1 MLRTSIGAFDGKSWE
16 ALCQQVFKKKYAPDG
31 YQHIP
36 ASPGDFGLEGICRA
50 TGHGF
55 QCYCPD
61 RHYRRAEL
69 YEHQRDKITTDLG
82 KLKKYQAQ
90 IEAILGS
97 TKLRI
102 WRFVTPEIDHNALL
116 LHASAKVKEVRSWNL
131 PFLAP
136 DFSIELHD
144 ADYYIQEI
152 NEIRAAAGVG
162 LDFSNGVAVL
172 AQLSGPNEVYE
183 SNVLRKCKVRLDSK
197 SSSPKFASLVD
208 QLTQQ
213 TLKTFLESD
222 GYFRNIERSAPTL
235 YFKLARLIN
244 EFELY
249 VQEQAITWI
258 GLPEELTNHVRHE
271 LVTQLRTIGPEV
283 TDATAA
289 AIARHMVARWLAI
302 CSLDYD

>member
-1 MLRTSIGAFDGKSWE
+1 MLKTSIGVFDGKSWE
-16 ALCQQVFKKKYAPDG
+16 ALCQQVFKKKYASDG

-36 ASPGDFGLEGICRA
+36 ASPGDFGLEGICRV

-61 RHYRRAEL
+61 RHYTRDEL
-69 YEHQRDKITTDLG
+69 YGHQRDKITADLG
-82 KLKKYQAQ
+82 KLKKYQTQ
-90 IEAILGS
+90 LEVILGS
-97 TKLRI
+97 TKLRV

-116 LHASAKVKEVRSWNL
+116 LHARAKEKNVKSWSL
-131 PFLAP
+131 PFVAP

-162 LDFSNGVAVL
+162 LDFSEEVAEL
-172 AQLSGPNEVYE
+172 AQLSEPNEVYE
-183 SNVLRKCKVRLDSK
+183 SNVLRKCRVRLESK
-197 SSSPKFASLVD
+197 SSSPKFESLVG

-222 GYFRNIERSAPTL
+222 GYFRNIDRSAPTL

-249 VQEQAITWI
+249 VQEQAITWT
-258 GLPEELTNHVRHE
+258 GSPEDLTNHVRQE
-271 LVTQLRTIGPEV
+271 LEKRLRTIGPEV

>member
-1 MLRTSIGAFDGKSWE
+1 MLKTSIGAFEGKSWE
-16 ALCQQVFKKKYAPDG
+16 ALCQQVFKKKYAQDG

-36 ASPGDFGLEGICRA
+36 ASPGDFGLEGFCRT

-61 RHYRRAEL
+61 KHYARNEL
-69 YEHQRDKITTDLG
+69 YEHQRDKITADLG
-82 KLKKYQAQ
+82 KLKKYHNQL
-90 IEAILGS
+90 EAILGS
-97 TKLRI
+97 TKIRV

-116 LHASAKVKEVRSWNL
+116 RHASVKEKEVRSWNL
-131 PFLAP
+131 PFLTP

-152 NEIRAAAGVG
+152 NDLRAAAGQG
-162 LDFSNGVAVL
+162 LDFMAGPAVL
-172 AQLSGPNEVYE
+172 ADLSGPKEVYE
-183 SNVLRKCKVRLDSK
+183 TNVLRKCNVRLASK
-197 SSSPKFASLVD
+197 VSSPKFQSLVS
-208 QLTQQ
+208 QLTRQ
-213 TLKTFLESD
+213 TLDTFLESE

-249 VQEQAITWI
+249 VQEQAITWT
-258 GLPEELTNHVRHE
+258 GSAEELTNHVRHDLE
-271 LVTQLRTIGPEV
+271 KRLRTIGPEV
-283 TDATAA
+283 TDTTAA
-289 AIARHMVARWLAI
+289 AVARHMVARWLAI